1 MLGHSWVPVTFL
13 IVRLIQFSS
22 VISQWVL
29 RPLYSGKGEFFT
41 TFVELGLLLPIMMYK
56 SLFDYLAVLLINFNC
71 GIQGKIIH
79 FGNSNIFVYFTT
91 NFTRRLT
98 WGKSQNFLRLFT
110 FPHFWFCFCFLGA
123 SNTGLCVWRHCSAVF
138 PGLGVAYVSSC
149 PLAVCQSPAPVRFPC
164 VAVLWL
170 SRVSEPWVTAS
181 GPSNSGRK
189 SKILLPW
196 LQFSYP
202 PRSCARSKSWAAWAW
217 ACFSS

>member
-1 MLGHSWVPVTFL
+1 M
-13 IVRLIQFSS
+13 I
-22 VISQWVL
+22 
-29 RPLYSGKGEFFT
+29 
-41 TFVELGLLLPIMMYK
+41 YK
-56 SLFDYLAVLLINFNC
+56 SLFNYLAVLLINFNC

-91 NFTRRLT
+91 NFTRRLI
-98 WGKSQNFLRLFT
+98 WRKSQNFLKLFT
-110 FPHFWFCFCFLGA
+110 FPHFWFCFCFLG
-123 SNTGLCVWRHCSAVF
+123 GLKHKACVCWGHCSAIF
-138 PGLGVAYVSSC
+138 PVLEVGYLSSY
-149 PLAVCQSPAPVRFPC
+149 PLTVCQSPALVHFPC

-170 SRVSEPWVTAS
+170 SRVSEPWVRAS

-196 LQFSYP
+196 LQFSYS